1 MFNQNNQK
9 YKESESVVLNLEV
22 LSMKYKN
29 LLLQYK
35 QAITDYISYLTL
47 NNSKSLSSVTG
58 QAFWG
63 SGPAAGTDPTITNV
77 TSVTDCANL
86 CLQNSSCTG
95 ATFNPTAHGQ
105 PLCWLRTGEAPSIP
119 TIPSDYAILPTE
131 KLMLLNIQNINNQL
145 TTVNKSILEKI
156 QNSNSIYAQQSTE
169 RSQNAQEMLQQYM
182 KLNEEREKI
191 ERMVNSFETLDQSQ
205 IQGNIKVSENYY
217 SFILLFVIAICVVI
231 LLYKF
236 SDVSVVQKGGDGE
249 ESKKYYIIFAL
260 ILVSIVIYYYSFIY
274 NYTAG
279 LLSAIGSFL
288 SNTLRL

>member
-131 KLMLLNIQNINNQL
+131 KLMLLNIQNI
-145 TTVNKSILEKI
+145 
-156 QNSNSIYAQQSTE
+156 
-169 RSQNAQEMLQQYM
+169 QNAQEMLQQYIQ
-182 KLNEEREKI
+182 LNEEREKI